1 MIKWIL
7 RVLRIGNYTIKIRDY
22 QVTDDEISKDEVK
35 NEFIWCLVGNIVEKH
50 FFGEEKMIKIPV
62 RREELVIERKYLIP
76 DEAGTDLRVESTR
89 YVLREERLHYQVRPF
104 DIQTVRIDKR
114 SVQGFHPTEVTLK
127 KEILALKSNEGIATG
142 TVNG

>member
-50 FFGEEKMIKIPV
+50 FFGEEKMIKIGTKQFSPNTKVYCYPV
-62 RREELVIERKYLIP
+62 LWGDGYEDIKVIGRPRKSSKFITIIMKAKYI
-76 DEAGTDLRVESTR
+76 
-89 YVLREERLHYQVRPF
+89 
-104 DIQTVRIDKR
+104 K
-114 SVQGFHPTEVTLK
+114 
-127 KEILALKSNEGIATG
+127 N
-142 TVNG
+142 